1 MTPTREAPPAPRLAA
16 WLALA
21 LVAGFGGFSWLTRG
35 AQVPPVFCPETA
47 SPAADTVIMLS
58 ASWCG
63 YCRRA
68 REFFVR
74 ERIDYCEYDIETSAT
89 GARRH
94 AAIGARG
101 VPVILVRGQA
111 IVGFSPAA
119 VLAARADAAPATAR
133 R

>member
-1 MTPTREAPPAPRLAA
+1 MPTREAPPAPRLAA
-16 WLALA
+16 WLAVA

-35 AQVPPVFCPETA
+35 AQVPPVFCPEAT
-47 SPAADTVIMLS
+47 SPATDTVIMLS

-74 ERIDYCEYDIETSAT
+74 EGIAYCEYDIETSAT

-94 AAIGARG
+94 AALGARG
-101 VPVILVRGQA
+101 VPVILVRGQTLF
-111 IVGFSPAA
+111 GFSPAP
-119 VLAARADAAPATAR
+119 VLSALGDADLLPD
-133 R
+133 